1 MKKPSK
7 ILYFGKKALAFL
19 LSVFVLSLA
28 VFYVSR
34 LAPGDPLVSYYGD
47 RAEKLT
53 PQERAQAEE
62 KLGLDE
68 PIFTQYVRWAQ
79 NALHGDFGISYKY
92 KMPAGEVIAS
102 RAGNTLLL
110 GGVGFVLI
118 FTLSLLLGMLCAQRE
133 GTLFDRAVC
142 KLGTITSCI
151 PEFWL
156 SLLLIL
162 IFAIE
167 LRVLPS
173 SGAYSIGQQN
183 NIADRAA
190 HLILP
195 LAVVV
200 LGHLWYYAYMIRN
213 RLLDEMRADYVLLAK
228 SKGLTR
234 RAVMLRHCLRNTMP
248 AYQRADRPAYPR
260 RAGRAGN
267 GGAAMNDR
275 FQIVGARP
283 LPEAAPTKNRH
294 SLRGKPVVSAVI
306 LSLIVL
312 ACLFCELIMTKDP
325 TYLDLAH
332 CSTAPCREFLFGTD
346 TMGRDIFSMIWYGGR
361 LSLFI
366 GVGSTVISTLL
377 AILFGAVSGLA
388 PKWLDALLMRLTE
401 ILLSVPNLLLVIF
414 LQAVIG
420 TTSAWSIALVIGLT
434 SWTSI
439 AKVVRTEVQQLR
451 ASEYVIAAKCMGG
464 SFFHILRCHLAPNFF
479 SSILFMVVMN
489 VRSAIIAESTLS
501 FMGLGLPIEVV
512 TWDSMLSLAEK
523 ALMTDA
529 WWILLIPGAFLVV
542 TLLCITTLGD
552 YLRSRTSRKESNL

>member
-1 MKKPSK
+1 
-7 ILYFGKKALAFL
+7 
-19 LSVFVLSLA
+19 
-28 VFYVSR
+28 
-34 LAPGDPLVSYYGD
+34 
-47 RAEKLT
+47 
-53 PQERAQAEE
+53 
-62 KLGLDE
+62 
-68 PIFTQYVRWAQ
+68 
-79 NALHGDFGISYKY
+79 
-92 KMPAGEVIAS
+92 
-102 RAGNTLLL
+102 
-110 GGVGFVLI
+110 
-118 FTLSLLLGMLCAQRE
+118 
-133 GTLFDRAVC
+133 
-142 KLGTITSCI
+142 
-151 PEFWL
+151 
-156 SLLLIL
+156 
-162 IFAIE
+162 
-167 LRVLPS
+167 
-173 SGAYSIGQQN
+173 
-183 NIADRAA
+183 
-190 HLILP
+190 
-195 LAVVV
+195 
-200 LGHLWYYAYMIRN
+200 
-213 RLLDEMRADYVLLAK
+213 
-228 SKGLTR
+228 
-234 RAVMLRHCLRNTMP
+234 
-248 AYQRADRPAYPR
+248 
-260 RAGRAGN
+260 
-267 GGAAMNDR
+267 MNDR

-283 LPEAAPTKNRH
+283 LPEAVPTKNRH
-294 SLRGKPVVSAVI
+294 SLRGKPVASAMI

-312 ACLFCELIMTKDP
+312 GCLFCELIMTKDP

-332 CSTAPCREFLFGTD
+332 CSAVPCREFLFGTD

-414 LQAVIG
+414 LQA
-420 TTSAWSIALVIGLT
+420 VIGLT

-512 TWDSMLSLAEK
+512 TWGSMLSLAEK

-542 TLLCITTLGD
+542 TLLCITNLGD